1 MLPTLTVSCLG
12 LSYLLKLNAPT
23 YKHHR
28 HVAVYLWAVLGLE
41 KRLLIHVEDSGH
53 VSQGWEQTTA
63 PMEVNPSAG
72 FGGYTGLAAM
82 LPGEFSAGWPT
93 SPMPEPQCSS
103 TCNDKC

>member
-53 VSQGWEQTTA
+53 VSQGWEQLFLQDGPERALLRTA
-63 PMEVNPSAG
+63 PMEVNPSA
-72 FGGYTGLAAM
+72 T
-82 LPGEFSAGWPT
+82 W
-93 SPMPEPQCSS
+93 
-103 TCNDKC
+103 